1 MSQQYKWSE
10 DFQSTYDALKA
21 LYELGMIEKGYAQH
35 LLSLSAWNSSARM
48 EKEANAEIEQWK
60 EAKKTDR

>member
-48 EKEANAEIEQWK
+48 EKEAYPY
-60 EAKKTDR
+60 